1 MPSVNIPSSIFKA
14 YDIRGLVESEL
25 SPELA
30 YSIGRAFVIWLR
42 QHSIILDDRYLVVG
56 RDMRPSS
63 EPFQKEVMRG
73 ITDEGVNVIDI
84 GLASTPLFN
93 FAVAHYLEHAGGIM
107 ITASHNPAEYNG
119 FKITLENGLPLGKN
133 NGMDELRDI
142 VLGGNETPFNP
153 LFKRGG
159 GGYPTPQQH
168 EVGEGSI
175 SPSSKEGARGSSKG
189 TITQKNVFEDYLTKI
204 FSIVPQN
211 SIKPC
216 KIIVDAGNGMA
227 KVTLPKVL
235 EKLPVEV
242 EYLYLEP
249 DGTFPNHEANPLK
262 TETLKDLQEKV
273 IETGAAFGFALDGDC
288 DRVGLV
294 DEKGNVVDASFVGA
308 LIGCEVL
315 RQHPR
320 SFMLY
325 DLRSSMI
332 LKEVWE
338 ANGATTAMCK
348 VGHANIK
355 ANMIESNAAFASELS
370 LHLYYHDF
378 YNVECSDL
386 SLLYI
391 LSIISREQKPLGELI
406 QPFKKYFHSG
416 EINFEAQNK
425 DEVMKAA
432 EDRYRDEALEISHL
446 DGLWMKF
453 EWGWVSVRASNTE
466 PVMRLNLEA
475 RSEEA
480 VKMKIREFSTL
491 LIDKKWSV
499 D

>member
-14 YDIRGLVESEL
+14 YDIRGLVETEL

-30 YSIGRAFVIWLR
+30 YAIGRAFVVWLR
-42 QHSIILDDRYLVVG
+42 KNSIILDDRYLVVG

-93 FAVAHYLEHAGGIM
+93 FAVAYYLEHAGGIM
-107 ITASHNPAEYNG
+107 VTASHNPAQYNG

-133 NGMDELRDI
+133 NGMDELRDL
-142 VLGGNETPFNP
+142 VLSVATPPNLP
-153 LFKRGG
+153 LERGG
-159 GGYPTPQQH
+159 TSILPPAGGGTK
-168 EVGEGSI
+168 GGGSNGSI
-175 SPSSKEGARGSSKG
+175 
-189 TITQKNVFEDYLTKI
+189 IQKDVFSDYLEKI
-204 FSIVPQN
+204 FSIVSPA

-262 TETLKDLQEKV
+262 TETLQDLQKKV
-273 IETGAAFGFALDGDC
+273 VETGSAFGFALDGDC

-308 LIGCEVL
+308 LIGLEVL
-315 RQHPR
+315 RQHSK

-338 ANGATTAMCK
+338 AQGATTAMCK

-355 ANMIESNAAFASELS
+355 ANMLESNAMFASELS
-370 LHLYYHDF
+370 LHVYYHDF

-391 LSIISREQKPLGELI
+391 LSVISREQKPLSGLI

-416 EINFEAQNK
+416 ELNFEVQNK
-425 DEVMKAA
+425 DEVMKMI
-432 EDRYRDEALEISHL
+432 EDQYSDEALEISYL

-475 RSEEA
+475 IHEE
-480 VKMKIREFSTL
+480 VMKEKIEEFKNL
-491 LIDKKWSV
+491 LV
-499 D
+499 Q

>member
-1 MPSVNIPSSIFKA
+1 
-14 YDIRGLVESEL
+14 
-25 SPELA
+25 
-30 YSIGRAFVIWLR
+30 
-42 QHSIILDDRYLVVG
+42 
-56 RDMRPSS
+56 MRPSS

-133 NGMDELRDI
+133 NGMDELRDF
-142 VLGGNETPFNP
+142 VLQGDFED
-153 LFKRGG
+153 
-159 GGYPTPQQH
+159 
-168 EVGEGSI
+168 S
-175 SPSSKEGARGSSKG
+175 SSKG
-189 TITQKNVFEDYLTKI
+189 KIAQKDVFPDYVEKI
-204 FSIVPQN
+204 FSIVPPE

-242 EYLYLEP
+242 EYLYLDP

-262 TETLKDLQEKV
+262 TETLQDLQKKV
-273 IETGAAFGFALDGDC
+273 LETGAAFGFALDGDC

-294 DEKGNVVDASFVGA
+294 DERGHVVDASFVGA
-308 LIGCEVL
+308 LIGLDVL
-315 RQHPR
+315 REHPK
-320 SFMLY
+320 SLLLY

-332 LKEVWE
+332 LKEMWE
-338 ANGATTAMCK
+338 TNGATTAMCK

-355 ANMIESNAAFASELS
+355 RNLIESGAVFASELS
-370 LHLYYHDF
+370 LHIYYKDF

-391 LSIISREQKPLGELI
+391 LSIISREQKPFSDLI
-406 QPFKKYFHSG
+406 APFKKYTHSG
-416 EINFEAQNK
+416 EINFEVEDK
-425 DEVMKAA
+425 DEIVKKI
-432 EDRYRDEALEISHL
+432 EEKYSEEALAVSHL

-453 EWGWVSVRASNTE
+453 EWGWINVRASNTE
-466 PVMRLNLEA
+466 PVLRLNLETKNKEDLQL
-475 RSEEA
+475 RI
-480 VKMKIREFSTL
+480 KNFKD
-491 LIDKKWSV
+491 LILN
-499 D
+499 

>member
-1 MPSVNIPSSIFKA
+1 MSSLTIPSSIFKA
-14 YDIRGLVESEL
+14 YDIRGLVETEL
-25 SPELA
+25 SSELA
-30 YSIGRAFVIWLR
+30 YRIGRAFVVWLK
-42 QHSIILDDRYLVVG
+42 QNSIMLEDRYLVVG
-56 RDMRPSS
+56 RDMRLSS

-73 ITDEGVNVIDI
+73 ITDEGINVIDI
-84 GLASTPLFN
+84 GLTSTPLFN
-93 FAVAHYLEHAGGIM
+93 FAVAHYLRHAGGIM
-107 ITASHNPAEYNG
+107 ITASHNPAKYNG

-142 VLGGNETPFNP
+142 VLKGEFTNVSKKGNVSLQDIF
-153 LFKRGG
+153 
-159 GGYPTPQQH
+159 
-168 EVGEGSI
+168 S
-175 SPSSKEGARGSSKG
+175 
-189 TITQKNVFEDYLTKI
+189 DYLAKI
-204 FSIVPQN
+204 FSIIPPETIRP
-211 SIKPC
+211 S
-216 KIIVDAGNGMA
+216 KIIVDAGNSMA

-262 TETLKDLQEKV
+262 TETLKDLQKKV
-273 IETGAAFGFALDGDC
+273 TETGAQFGFALDGDC

-294 DEKGNVVDASFVGA
+294 DEQGNVVDASLVGA
-308 LIGCEVL
+308 LIGLEVL
-315 RQHPR
+315 RQHPK

-338 ANGATTAMCK
+338 ASGATTTMCK

-355 ANMIESNAAFASELS
+355 ANMLESDAVFASELS

-386 SLLYI
+386 SLLY
-391 LSIISREQKPLGELI
+391 LLLIISREQKPLSQLL

-416 EINFEAQNK
+416 EINFEVQNK
-425 DEVMKAA
+425 EEVMKMI
-432 EDRYRDEALEISHL
+432 EDQYSDEALQISHL

-453 EWGWVSVRASNTE
+453 EWGWVSIRASNTE

-475 RSEEA
+475 KSTEIMKEKIEEF
-480 VKMKIREFSTL
+480 RD
-491 LIDKKWSV
+491 LIV
-499 D
+499 